1 MTIALTCTPV
11 RCSAFALDR
20 ERRSSRQAPSPPSTT
35 CLENFSLPGLLI
47 VTTHFDLLNSSEAN
61 SIIRAGGGRDSGR
74 GGDRLH
80 RLPPCWC
87 GSSAYQVRPPSA
99 RIGSFL
105 RASHALAVDTAKAL
119 RSSRYQS
126 TGEGAEMPWDEVRR
140 LNCAYRRPP
149 GLGGASSRLA
159 RPMRDLSNCATMAV

>member
-1 MTIALTCTPV
+1 MTVALTCTPE

-47 VTTHFDLLNSSEAN
+47 VTTHFDLLNSSEDN
-61 SIIRAGGGRDSGR
+61 SVIIIRAGGGRDSGR

-87 GSSAYQVRPPSA
+87 GSSAYQVGPPST
-99 RIGSFL
+99 RIGSFSAL
-105 RASHALAVDTAKAL
+105 LSSDALSRSRCARPVSPASSPLPMG
-119 RSSRYQS
+119 RSSPLAFQS
-126 TGEGAEMPWDEVRR
+126 K
-140 LNCAYRRPP
+140 
-149 GLGGASSRLA
+149 SSTPSTLFR
-159 RPMRDLSNCATMAV
+159 